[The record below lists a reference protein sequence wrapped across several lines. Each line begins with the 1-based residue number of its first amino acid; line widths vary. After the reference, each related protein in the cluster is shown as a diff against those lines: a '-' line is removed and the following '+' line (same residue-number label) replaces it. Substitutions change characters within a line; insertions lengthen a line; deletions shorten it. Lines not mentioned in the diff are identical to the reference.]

1 MKFGLKES
9 FRGIDVARSGF
20 NRLYREHL
28 DLAVEAER
36 LGYDNVWLNEH
47 HFVGDG
53 YSPSVLPLA
62 AAVAAQ
68 TERIRI
74 GTSLLLMPLHHPI
87 NVAEDAAVVDVLS
100 NGRLDLGMGQGYK
113 PDEFVSYNI
122 PPAQRGR
129 RLREGVEIVRRLF
142 TGERV
147 TFAGKYF
154 SVTDALLD
162 PPVVQQPH
170 PPLWLGGR
178 SRSIIEWAAR
188 NGYHLIGAG
197 GLGVFGDQR
206 PSEVY
211 KNVLRESGRNPD
223 DFHIGQVR
231 YGYVAATRE
240 RAWAEAS
247 HAAHYSLS
255 TLGAWL
261 ADAADIPG
269 DEGFRKVPPPNEMQQ
284 VFGKANNTTLLIGSP
299 EDIVSSLRHW
309 VQTDPFT
316 HLVLEMSLPGIEAA
330 KVRESMRL
338 FANEV
343 IPHFR
348 GNQSGR
354 QDRAAAR
361 PA

>member
-9 FRGIDVARSGF
+9 FRGMEVPRGGF

-28 DLAVEAER
+28 ELAVEAER

-62 AAVAAQ
+62 AAVAVR

-113 PDEFVSYNI
+113 PDEFVSYNV
-122 PPAQRGR
+122 PAAQRGR
-129 RLREGVEIVRRLF
+129 RLREGVEIVRRLLA
-142 TGERV
+142 GERV

-178 SRSIIEWAAR
+178 SRTIIEWAAR
-188 NGYHLIGAG
+188 HGYHLIGAG

-211 KNVLRESGRNPD
+211 KSVLRESGRNPD
-223 DFHIGQVR
+223 EFCIGQVR

-247 HAAHYSLS
+247 RAAHYSLS

-261 ADAADIPG
+261 ADAADLPG

-284 VFGKANNTTLLIGSP
+284 VFGAANNTTLLIGSP
-299 EDIVSSLRHW
+299 DDIVSSLEHW
-309 VQTDPFT
+309 LATDPFT
-316 HLVLEMSLPGIEAA
+316 HLVLEMSLPGIETA

-343 IPHFR
+343 MPHFR
-348 GNQSGR
+348 G
-354 QDRAAAR
+354 
-361 PA
+361 